1 MKSSSLKLFENR
13 IFAAVIITVISLG
26 IVVMMSSPYLL
37 NPFSSVLSAGNL
49 GIRNILLSSKKL
61 LPPDPAR
68 SSIMTVSIDDATL
81 SDNVGLGR
89 WQDFKR
95 EYYAKVIDR
104 LKKDGAMVIGVDV
117 LFSEKSDNGGDDVL
131 AKSIKDA
138 GNVVLGFSK
147 NNKIFPIE
155 SLARDSVAL
164 GYLDPIINP
173 VNSNVYSVAPFAK
186 INDVHYEAFS
196 IALLRKYYDI
206 SYGKNTAPSDAALKY
221 EE

>member
-13 IFAAVIITVISLG
+13 IFAALIITVISLT
-26 IVVMMSSPYLL
+26 IVATMSKFYPF
-37 NPFSSVLSAGNL
+37 NPVLSAGNL
-49 GIRNILLSSKKL
+49 GIRNILLSFKKL
-61 LPPDPAR
+61 APVDPAR
-68 SSIMTVSIDDATL
+68 SSVVTVSIDDATL
-81 SDNVGLGR
+81 SDDIGLGR

-117 LFSEKSDNGGDDVL
+117 LFSEKSDNSGDDML

-147 NNKIFPIE
+147 DKKIFPIE
-155 SLARDSVAL
+155 SLARDSAAL
-164 GYLDPIINP
+164 GYFDPIINP
-173 VNSNVYSVAPFAK
+173 INSNVYSVAPFARL
-186 INDVHYEAFS
+186 NDVYYESFS

-206 SYGKNTAPSDAALKY
+206 SYGKKTVPSDAALKY